1 MSEDTWTFLDHYGII
16 LGDVLMTASVLAAV
30 YGIIKRNA
38 LRNWLGRN
46 RFPSIGGN
54 PEHTHWQGIV
64 FTISRAEVPLWVIR
78 QVQPDRI
85 GLLITQ
91 TSHEQSAIIRQAA
104 EQQGI
109 TVYIEILNDP
119 DDPAEA
125 KRKTKELLHALH
137 QGGHYHEL
145 AVDITGGKTPMSL
158 GAFMAAEEL
167 GSDSIY
173 VTSHYK
179 DSKPDMNTAHIK
191 AISQASS

>member
-1 MSEDTWTFLDHYGII
+1 MSDELWTLLDRYGIL
-16 LGDVLMTASVLAAV
+16 LGDLLMTVSLLAAV

-38 LRNWLGRN
+38 LRSWLARN

-64 FTISRAEVPLWVIR
+64 FTVSRAEVPLWVIH

-91 TSHEQSAIIRQAA
+91 TSQEQSAIIRQAA

-125 KRKTKELLHALH
+125 NRKTKELLQTLR
-137 QGGHYHEL
+137 QNGISEL

-167 GSDSIY
+167 SSDSIY

-179 DSKPDMNTAHIK
+179 DGKPDMNTAHNK
-191 AISQASS
+191 AISQATT

>member
-1 MSEDTWTFLDHYGII
+1 MSDELWTLLDRYGIL
-16 LGDVLMTASVLAAV
+16 LGDLLMTVSLLAAV

-38 LRNWLGRN
+38 LRSWLGRN

-64 FTISRAEVPLWVIR
+64 FTVSRAEVPLWVIH

-91 TSHEQSAIIRQAA
+91 TSQEQSAIIRQAA

-125 KRKTKELLHALH
+125 NRKTKELLQTLR
-137 QGGHYHEL
+137 QNGISEL

-179 DSKPDMNTAHIK
+179 DGKPDMNTAHIK
-191 AISQASS
+191 AISQATT

>member
-1 MSEDTWTFLDHYGII
+1 MSDELWTLLDRYGIL
-16 LGDVLMTASVLAAV
+16 LGDLLMTVSLLAAV

-38 LRNWLGRN
+38 LRSWLARN

-64 FTISRAEVPLWVIR
+64 FTVSRAEVPLWVIH

-91 TSHEQSAIIRQAA
+91 TSQEQSAIIRQAA

-125 KRKTKELLHALH
+125 NRKTKELLQTLR
-137 QGGHYHEL
+137 QNGISEL

-167 GSDSIY
+167 SSDSIY

-179 DSKPDMNTAHIK
+179 DGKPDMNTAHIK
-191 AISQASS
+191 AISQATT